1 MARQGAVAALI
12 LLLAACTSSSSRPSA
27 GKGDPSKTGG
37 SGELD
42 VSVDVETIGGSP
54 REGDLAT
61 LIFKIHN
68 GCKNTI
74 LLRDLTQPRDLM
86 LAGSSA
92 AVITWQFAQ
101 AGQVTYSVE
110 RDEWV
115 YEKGRKADVGRPIFN
130 SGLLVAD
137 ESLVVRAQV
146 RLLEMPMDFQ
156 FSYFELSLD
165 EVRRKVYFE
174 FREQKIARYRTLIGR
189 ELEDRLVPSLRTD
202 EAGHRFVVFP
212 HAEPVASNPLL
223 KTVRLQQ
230 PLRPR
235 YFTLDQA
242 CRKAGVPKP
251 RLGTYSYS
259 IVLDGWILPKDQGH
273 VLVAPTLLQPLPE
286 LRQME
291 RSFHFVDAIVPEKIT
306 VQIRAHSI
314 ASALGDLK
322 YRLVKDEKEVPI
334 SSQVKEKRVIYYLYL
349 TSEQL
354 LKFLADLKALK
365 LVLDIEYRDG
375 HGYLV
380 AYNN

>member
-12 LLLAACTSSSSRPSA
+12 LALAACAPSSSRSSGKA
-27 GKGDPSKTGG
+27 GDARTAG

-42 VSVDVETIGGSP
+42 VSVEVETLGGSP
-54 REGDLAT
+54 REGELGT
-61 LIFKIHN
+61 VIFRIHN
-68 GCKNTI
+68 GSRNII
-74 LLRDLTQPRDLM
+74 LLRDLSQPRDLM

-92 AVITWQFAQ
+92 AVITWQYAQ
-101 AGQVTYSVE
+101 PGQVTYSVD

-115 YEKGRKADVGRPIFN
+115 YEKGRKADVGRPVFN
-130 SGLLVAD
+130 SGLLVPD
-137 ESLVVRAQV
+137 ETLVVRAQV

-174 FREQKIARYRTLIGR
+174 FREQKTVRYRTLVGR
-189 ELEDRLVPSLRTD
+189 ELEDRLVPSLRTE

-223 KTVRLQQ
+223 KTFRLQQ
-230 PLRPR
+230 TLRPR
-235 YFTLDQA
+235 FFTLEQA
-242 CRKAGVPKP
+242 SRKAGLPKP
-251 RLGTYSYS
+251 RSGTYSYS
-259 IVLDGWILPKDQGH
+259 SVLDSWILPKDQGY
-273 VLVAPTLLQPLPE
+273 VLVSPTLVQPLPE
-286 LRQME
+286 IKQME

-306 VQIRAHSI
+306 VQLRAHSV

-334 SSQVKEKRVIYYLYL
+334 SSTVKEKRVFYYLYL
-349 TSEQL
+349 SSDQL

-365 LVLDIEYRDG
+365 LVVDVEYRDG

-380 AYNN
+380 VHNN